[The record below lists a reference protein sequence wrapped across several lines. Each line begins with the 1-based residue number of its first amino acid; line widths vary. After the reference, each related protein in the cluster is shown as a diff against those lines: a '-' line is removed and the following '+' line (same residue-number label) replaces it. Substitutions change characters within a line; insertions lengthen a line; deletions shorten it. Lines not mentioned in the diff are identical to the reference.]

1 MTRVQS
7 LRSSELF
14 AAARETCVRQ
24 SWVHRFCA
32 VFFGQ
37 SITDF
42 TNSSVLYCFRM
53 LCNWRGAPVLLS
65 LCEYFRV
72 QIPHIY
78 LPFLVEALMGESDV
92 DPITYLVFMPS

>member
-1 MTRVQS
+1 VSS
-7 LRSSELF
+7 LLLSVSLLGKPVLDR
-14 AAARETCVRQ
+14 TGG
-24 SWVHRFCA
+24 HPFCA

-42 TNSSVLYCFRM
+42 TNSSVLYCCRM
-53 LCNWRGAPVLLS
+53 LCKWRGAPVLLS
-65 LCEYFRV
+65 LCESFRV